1 MTRTARLPCSLL
13 LAGLLLGCA
22 PSLQAESPANTELT
36 QTQAPAPPALDPT
49 INAAVNAS
57 DRSAQDRALDA
68 GRHPVELLSFFSVHA
83 GQRVAELGAGGGY
96 TTELLARVVGP
107 SGVVYGQN
115 NAFVLE
121 RFAQGPWTERLAK
134 PVMQNVR
141 RIDSEFD
148 APLPGVDN
156 LDLVINV
163 LFYHDS
169 VWLKTDRAAM
179 NRAVFAA
186 LAPGGV
192 YGIVDHS
199 AQAGAGVTQAE
210 TLHRIEQS
218 VVQTEIEAAGFV
230 LMKSGDFL
238 SVEGDTRDWNASP
251 RAAAEK
257 RGQSD
262 RFVLAF
268 VKPNK
273 GVR

>member
-1 MTRTARLPCSLL
+1 MAQPPN
-13 LAGLLLGCA
+13 
-22 PSLQAESPANTELT
+22 PSVTNSRAVSP
-36 QTQAPAPPALDPT
+36 
-49 INAAVNAS
+49 
-57 DRSAQDRALDA
+57 R
-68 GRHPVELLSFFSVHA
+68 
-83 GQRVAELGAGGGY
+83 
-96 TTELLARVVGP
+96 
-107 SGVVYGQN
+107 
-115 NAFVLE
+115 
-121 RFAQGPWTERLAK
+121 
-134 PVMQNVR
+134 
-141 RIDSEFD
+141 
-148 APLPGVDN
+148 VDN

-192 YGIVDHS
+192 NGIVDHS

-218 VVQTEIEAAGFV
+218 VVQSEIEAAGFV
-230 LMKSGDFL
+230 PMKSGDFL
-238 SVEGDTRDWNASP
+238 SVPGDMRDWNASP
-251 RAAAEK
+251 RAAGDK